1 MINDTY
7 IAAGAK
13 LKEIRKSKKLSS
25 FKVTSVLNVP
35 RKYIKQIE
43 RGEYAPSEPVLII
56 LSKIYQVDSQFLLD
70 LYSITRRDDVM
81 RLMQNPQLKLLMA
94 ECTAR
99 KDLTAELY
107 EGIIEEFKEIDTKY
121 LNK

>member
-13 LKEIRKSKKLSS
+13 LREIRKSKRISS
-25 FKVTSVLNVP
+25 FKVANKLNVS

-43 RGEYAPSEPVLII
+43 RGEYAPSEPVLIV
-56 LSKIYQVDSQFLLD
+56 LSELYQVDSQSLLD
-70 LYSITRRDDVM
+70 LYGMTKRDDVM
-81 RLMQNPQLKLLMA
+81 QLMRKPQLKALMA

-99 KDLTAELY
+99 KDLTTELY
-107 EGIIEEFKEIDTKY
+107 EGIIEEFKEMDAKY
-121 LNK
+121 FNE